1 MKQDKIHLLMMQRKI
16 KHHTAQ
22 GFILA
27 EVLIAILLTLIL
39 TGISMGVVVMA
50 TAIKVR
56 GDELSDATRWMQE
69 DLEDIKVKANGVDA
83 VDPNATPITY
93 STLSKC
99 QTSTFT
105 PSQSNGYGSL
115 LMTPPATP
123 AITFLNGG
131 STIAAGPSTFTK
143 TSSSGT
149 RTYNLVRTATVKN
162 VAPYNVLQLNYS
174 VTKNSGA
181 TVSTSYSEVIPGAS
195 FYCK

>member
-1 MKQDKIHLLMMQRKI
+1 MNLNKIHLLMIQGKT
-16 KHHTAQ
+16 KHYAAQ

-69 DLEDIKVKANGVDA
+69 DLEDIKIKANAIDA
-83 VDPNATPITY
+83 VDPNVSPIQY
-93 STLSKC
+93 KKPLSKC
-99 QTSTFT
+99 NATGTT
-105 PSQSNGYGSL
+105 DGYGSL

-131 STIAAGPSTFTK
+131 STIAAGPTSFTK
-143 TSSSGT
+143 TNSSGT
-149 RTYNLVRTATVKN
+149 RTYTLERTATVTA
-162 VAPYNVLQLNYS
+162 VAPYNVLKLNYT
-174 VTKNSGA
+174 VKKASG
-181 TVSTSYSEVIPGAS
+181 TTISTSYAEVIPGAS
-195 FYCK
+195 FYCKS

>member
-1 MKQDKIHLLMMQRKI
+1 MNLNKIHFLMIQRKK

-27 EVLIAILLTLIL
+27 EVLVAILLTLIL

-69 DLEDIKVKANGVDA
+69 DLEDIKIKANKIDA
-83 VDPNATPITY
+83 VDPNA
-93 STLSKC
+93 STIQYTTLTKC

-115 LMTPPATP
+115 LLAQSS
-123 AITFLNGG
+123 LNG
-131 STIAAGPSTFTK
+131 STISSTTAIVK
-143 TSSSGT
+143 LSSSRN
-149 RTYNLVRTATVKN
+149 RTYNLVRTATVKPA
-162 VAPYNVLQLNYS
+162 APYNVLEIRYDVSKLS
-174 VTKNSGA
+174 DTS
-181 TVSTSYSEVIPGAS
+181 VSTSYAEVIPGAS